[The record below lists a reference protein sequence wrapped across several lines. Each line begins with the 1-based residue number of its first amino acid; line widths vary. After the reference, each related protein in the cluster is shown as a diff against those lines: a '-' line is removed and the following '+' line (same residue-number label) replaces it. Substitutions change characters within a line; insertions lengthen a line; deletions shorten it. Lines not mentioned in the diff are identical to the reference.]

1 VHVSLDRIPQPRP
14 DGPIGV
20 FDSGIGGVSILRALR
35 DHLPG
40 EDFHYLADAGYGPY
54 GDLAPA
60 RVRERALRCAEVLGD
75 QGAKAIVVACNT
87 ATALAVEAIR
97 SRFPGPV
104 VAVEPPLKPALADRA
119 NRAIGVLLTRA
130 MAQSQR
136 YAALRAR
143 LGDDPRIR
151 TRSCPGLVER
161 IESGGLESPAGRA
174 FLTELLAPLAREPIN
189 TLVLG
194 CTHYAFAADA
204 LREALGRDVALL
216 EPSAGV
222 ARHLRNRLA
231 ETGLLRGG
239 GAGTV
244 RFWASGD
251 PQPAEAAL
259 RRIAGLERAGGARG
273 PLGEFRALAV
283 AYPAAV
289 PSA

>member
-1 VHVSLDRIPQPRP
+1 
-14 DGPIGV
+14 V

-60 RVRERALRCAEVLGD
+60 RVRERALRCADLLAQ
-75 QGAKAIVVACNT
+75 QGTKAIVVACNT

-104 VAVEPPLKPALADRA
+104 VAVEPPLKPALADPTSRG
-119 NRAIGVLLTRA
+119 IGVLLTQA
-130 MAQSQR
+130 MAESQR

-143 LGDDPRIR
+143 LGDDPRVQ

-161 IESGGLESPAGRA
+161 IEAGRLESAAGRA
-174 FLTELLAPLAREPIN
+174 FLTEILAPLAGASVD

-194 CTHYAFAADA
+194 CTHYAFAADR
-204 LREALGRDVALL
+204 LREALGREVALL

-231 ETGLLRGG
+231 ETGLLRDGR
-239 GAGTV
+239 AGKV

-251 PQPAEAAL
+251 PHSAEAAL
-259 RRIAGLERAGGARG
+259 RRIAGLEQAGVADA
-273 PLGEFRALAV
+273 PLREFRTLAV

-289 PSA
+289 ASA